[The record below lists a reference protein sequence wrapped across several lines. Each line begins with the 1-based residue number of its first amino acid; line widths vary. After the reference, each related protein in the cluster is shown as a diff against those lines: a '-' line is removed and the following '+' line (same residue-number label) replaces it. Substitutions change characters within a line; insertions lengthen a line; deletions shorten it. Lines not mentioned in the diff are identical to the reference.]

1 MGRQVSL
8 KQMRV
13 ILGVRLHYRQGF
25 SFHFPLQFWILKHF
39 ILMINIFA
47 WLLSKD
53 QGLGWKGSSGQFTR
67 KLSYFNVV
75 SLNYILK

>member
-13 ILGVRLHYRQGF
+13 ILGVRLHYCQGF
-25 SFHFPLQFWILKHF
+25 SFHFLLQFRILKHF

-47 WLLSKD
+47 WLLSKRLGA
-53 QGLGWKGSSGQFTR
+53 GLKR
-67 KLSYFNVV
+67 KFWPIY
-75 SLNYILK
+75 

>member
-39 ILMINIFA
+39 ILKINIFA

-53 QGLGWKGSSGQFTR
+53 QGLG
-67 KLSYFNVV
+67 
-75 SLNYILK
+75 